1 MTRLPEGKVAMVTGA
16 GSGIG
21 RASALAFAKNGAKVV
36 VNDIVAEGAE
46 ETVEMIKA
54 AGGEAILVKADVTQ
68 AIEVENLIN
77 KTVEIYGQL
86 DYAHNNAGID
96 GEPAPLADCTIENW
110 DRTIG
115 INLRGVFLCM
125 KYEIPQMVKQGNGAI
140 VNTASIAGLIGTA
153 NMPAYNAAKH
163 GVVGLTRTA
172 ALEYAA
178 TGIRI
183 NAVCPGA
190 TRTAL
195 LDSVMVVMPELLET
209 LESSHPVGRIAEP
222 EEIANTV
229 VWLCSDEASF
239 VTGHPMVVD
248 GGYSVQ

>member
-54 AGGEAILVKADVTQ
+54 AGGEAIFVKADVTQ
-68 AIEVENLIN
+68 AIEVEALIN
-77 KTVEIYGQL
+77 KTVEIYGRL

-125 KYEIPQMVKQGNGAI
+125 KYEIPQMVKQGSGAI

-153 NMPAYNAAKH
+153 SMPAYNASKH

-178 TGIRI
+178 AGVRI

-195 LDSVMVVMPELLET
+195 LENIMAVMPELLET
-209 LESSHPVGRIAEP
+209 LESSHPIGRIAEP

>member
-1 MTRLPEGKVAMVTGA
+1 MTRLPEGKVVMVTGA

-54 AGGEAILVKADVTQ
+54 AGGEAIFVKADVTQ
-68 AIEVENLIN
+68 AIEVEALIN
-77 KTVEIYGQL
+77 KTVEIYGRL

-96 GEPAPLADCTIENW
+96 GEPAPLADCTIESW

-115 INLRGVFLCM
+115 INLRGVFLCR
-125 KYEIPQMVKQGNGAI
+125 KYEIPQMVKQGSGAI

-178 TGIRI
+178 AGVRI

-195 LDSVMVVMPELLET
+195 LENIMAVMPELLET
-209 LESSHPVGRIAEP
+209 LESSHPIGRIAEP